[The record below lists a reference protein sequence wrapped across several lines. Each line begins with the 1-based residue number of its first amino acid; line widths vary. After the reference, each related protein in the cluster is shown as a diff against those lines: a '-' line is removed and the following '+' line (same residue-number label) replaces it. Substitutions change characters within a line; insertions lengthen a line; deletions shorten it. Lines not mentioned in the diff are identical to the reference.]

1 MSVARLEVEAILQF
15 TAAAIPAA
23 LLDRIVVIGSL
34 ASAWAFRDLDGSEAV
49 ATKDIDLL
57 LHPSM
62 QACATAVE
70 LGAELVA
77 SGWQPIC
84 LGGRLPG
91 DADSPTEHL
100 PVLRLRPPEGPPWFV
115 ELLATPAADQTERRA
130 WHRVRTARGD
140 FVLPSFRQLP
150 LLTHAADLTP
160 FGLRVARPAIMA
172 LAHLLEHADPDR
184 TAISNL
190 PGNPPRFVKDVGRS
204 VALWWLA
211 DQQSVR
217 ARRQWPNDWQQ
228 ALRSTAMDMTEVR
241 SQARQALAH
250 LSAWQREAHRLA
262 STGLLAG
269 HTPTLEAWLRAAAGL
284 DELLR

>member
-62 QACATAVE
+62 
-70 LGAELVA
+70 
-77 SGWQPIC
+77 
-84 LGGRLPG
+84 
-91 DADSPTEHL
+91 
-100 PVLRLRPPEGPPWFV
+100 
-115 ELLATPAADQTERRA
+115 
-130 WHRVRTARGD
+130 
-140 FVLPSFRQLP
+140 
-150 LLTHAADLTP
+150 
-160 FGLRVARPAIMA
+160 
-172 LAHLLEHADPDR
+172 
-184 TAISNL
+184 
-190 PGNPPRFVKDVGRS
+190 
-204 VALWWLA
+204 WWLA

-217 ARRQWPNDWQQ
+217 ARRQWPSDWQQ